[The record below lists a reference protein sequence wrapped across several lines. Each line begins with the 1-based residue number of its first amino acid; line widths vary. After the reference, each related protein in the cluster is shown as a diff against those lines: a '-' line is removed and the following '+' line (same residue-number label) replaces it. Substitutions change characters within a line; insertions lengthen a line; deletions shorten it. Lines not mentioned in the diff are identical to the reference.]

1 MVCKMAISELLSW
14 VVLGGSIGGIAAT
27 FIRVKVENDGMS
39 LDEVRVRPKILL
51 ALASISLLN

>member
-1 MVCKMAISELLSW
+1 M
-14 VVLGGSIGGIAAT
+14 LGGSIGAIAAT

-51 ALASISLLN
+51 ALASISFVDWKRRSGGDSMAPN